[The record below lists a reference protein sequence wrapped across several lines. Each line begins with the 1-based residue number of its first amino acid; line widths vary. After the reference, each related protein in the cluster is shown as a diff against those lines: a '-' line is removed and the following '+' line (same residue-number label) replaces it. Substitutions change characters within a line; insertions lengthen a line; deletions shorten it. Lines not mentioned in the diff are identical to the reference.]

1 MMQLQDFIAPNAIMP
16 SVKVANKKQL
26 FQECSARAAIISG
39 IGEREIFDALWQRE
53 KLGSTGVGNGIAI
66 PHGKLAK
73 AGRMFGL
80 FTRLEN
86 PVDFDAMDGI
96 PVDLVCVLIAPES
109 AGADHLKA
117 LAQVARTLRDTNFA
131 SLLRATRDE
140 IGLFSLLA
148 GGPTSHA
155 A

>member
-1 MMQLQDFIAPNAIMP
+1 MQLKDFLASNAILP

-26 FQECSARAAIISG
+26 FQEISAKAALISG
-39 IGEREIFDALWQRE
+39 LAEREIFDALWHRE
-53 KLGSTGVGNGIAI
+53 KLGSTGMGNGVAI

-80 FTRLEN
+80 FARLDHA
-86 PVDFDAMDGI
+86 VDFDANDGV
-96 PVDLVCVLIAPES
+96 PVDLVCVLIAPET

-117 LAQVARTLRDTNFA
+117 LAQVARTLRDSSFTA
-131 SLLRATRDE
+131 LLRATRDDVG
-140 IGLFSLLA
+140 IYALLTGNPA
-148 GGPTSHA
+148 SNA

>member
-1 MMQLQDFIAPNAIMP
+1 MQLKDFIAPNAILP
-16 SVKVANKKQL
+16 TLKVTSKKQL
-26 FQECSARAAIISG
+26 FQEISARAALISG
-39 IGEREIFDALWQRE
+39 IGEREIFDTLWQRE

-80 FTRLEN
+80 FARLEN
-86 PVDFDAMDGI
+86 PVDFDATDGI
-96 PVDLVCVLIAPES
+96 PVDLICVLIAPES

-117 LAQVARTLRDTNFA
+117 LAQVARTLRDAAFT

-140 IGLFSLLA
+140 AGIYALLS
-148 GGPTSHA
+148 GRPTSHA

>member
-1 MMQLQDFIAPNAIMP
+1 MQLRDFIAPNAILP
-16 SVKVANKKQL
+16 GLRVTSKKQL
-26 FQECSARAAIISG
+26 FQELSARAALLSG
-39 IGEREIFDALWQRE
+39 IGEREIFDVLWQRE

-80 FTRLEN
+80 FARLESTI
-86 PVDFDAMDGI
+86 DFDATDGT
-96 PVDLVCVLIAPES
+96 PVDLVCVLIAPET

-117 LAQVARTLRDTNFA
+117 LAQIARTLRDPAFTT
-131 SLLRATRDE
+131 LLRATRDE
-140 IGLFSLLA
+140 AGIYALLT
-148 GGPTSHA
+148 GSPTSHA